1 MRMVGF
7 NFEKI
12 SAERNVD
19 IIKGKVKINQ
29 DLNIKTVN
37 NIDFPEDKTKKIA
50 KISFDYTLN
59 YTPKIG
65 KISFEGNVLYMG
77 KEKEVKEAQEQWKKD
92 KKLNPGLTQAVL
104 NHVLF
109 KSTVRALNLAEEVG
123 LPPHIP
129 LPKITPKVNPEEY
142 IG

>member
-12 SAERNVD
+12 SVERNVD
-19 IIKGKVKINQ
+19 VIKGKVKINQ
-29 DLNIKTVN
+29 DLNIKDFDS
-37 NIDFPEDKTKKIA
+37 IDFPEDKSKKIA
-50 KISFDYTLN
+50 KISFDYTLD

-65 KISFEGNVLYMG
+65 KISFKGNVLYLG
-77 KEKEVKEAQEQWKKD
+77 DDKEVKEAKEQWKKD
-92 KKLNPGLTQAVL
+92 KKLNPGLTQNVL

-109 KSTVRALNLAEEVG
+109 KSTVRALNLSEEVN

-129 LPKITPKVNPEEY
+129 LPKISPKVNPEEY